1 MIHKMKK
8 TGIPLYLKIF
18 AGMIAGIITGF
29 VAIELGGETFVIH
42 WVAPWGQIFI
52 RLLGLIAIPLVF
64 TSLVKG
70 IAGLKNIGQL
80 SRLGGK
86 TVGIYLLTTVFAVL
100 LGILM
105 CSTIKPGKLLDRS
118 SVAEIQQ
125 KYQTA
130 ANELDAKKHEQ
141 SPLSF
146 LTEIV
151 PKNIIE
157 ASTDNSRMLQIIF
170 FAVLFSLAALSLPQ
184 SATRATLAFF
194 DSLNEIILRMV
205 EYIIRFT
212 PLGVM
217 ALMAKLT
224 VDVRGDA
231 GIFGSLAVY
240 ALTVALSMIFLL
252 LIAYPAITSLFT
264 RIKARDFIRA
274 MYPVQLFAFTTSSS
288 AATLPV
294 NMDTVEK
301 KLKVSKEC
309 ASFVL
314 PVGVTINMDGTSCY
328 QSIAVLFIAQALGIE
343 LDWYQLLAIT
353 GLTVMSSI
361 GTPGI
366 PGGSYVILAM
376 VLSSAGIPAEGLA
389 LILGVDRPLDM
400 LRTSVNVTGDAM
412 VAGIVDRRGNN
423 YEL

>member
-1 MIHKMKK
+1 MMKK

-18 AGMIAGIITGF
+18 AGMIAGILAGF
-29 VAIELGGETFVIH
+29 VAIEFNGETFVVNWI
-42 WVAPWGQIFI
+42 APWGQIFI

-86 TVGIYLLTTVFAVL
+86 TVGIYLVTTVIAVM
-100 LGILM
+100 LGVLM
-105 CSTIKPGKLLDRS
+105 CSVAQPGRLLDKS
-118 SVAEIQQ
+118 SVADIQQ
-125 KYQTA
+125 KYQHA
-130 ANELDAKKHEQ
+130 ASELDAKKPDR
-141 SPLSF
+141 SPLAF

-151 PKNIIE
+151 PKNIVH
-157 ASTDNSRMLQIIF
+157 ASSDNSRMLQIIF
-170 FAVLFSLAALSLPQ
+170 FAILFSLAALSLP
-184 SATRATLAFF
+184 ATTTRATLAFF

-231 GIFGSLAVY
+231 GIFGSLAMY
-240 ALTVALSMIFLL
+240 SLTVFLSLLFIL
-252 LIAYPAITSLFT
+252 LILYPAITGIFT
-264 RIKARDFIRA
+264 HIKAKEFIRA

-294 NMDTVEK
+294 NMDTVEN
-301 KLKVSKEC
+301 KLKISKEC

-343 LDWYQLLAIT
+343 LDWQQMFTII
-353 GLTVMSSI
+353 GLTVVSSI

-400 LRTSVNVTGDAM
+400 MRTSVNVTGDAM
-412 VAGIVDRRGNN
+412 VASIMNKQFKN
-423 YEL
+423 